1 MRITNSI
8 LHRTALGGVTR
19 GLSNLEE
26 ATRKVTS
33 GLRVE
38 RPSDDP
44 VATSGIM
51 RSSSGLRAIDQYL
64 RNLSTAE
71 SRLAVEDDVLNQ
83 LGNVLSRARELGVGQ
98 GTDTATTQTRLSAR
112 VEVNGL
118 IETVRAL
125 GNSRLGEAWV
135 FGGDEAHRPPF
146 SEDPLVPLP
155 GGEGAVEIA
164 AGQTVQTAHSAQTI
178 FADTG
183 ALDALA
189 RLAGA
194 LEQDSRPAIAEALVD
209 LEAAFSSV
217 QQLVGEVGG
226 RLNRVD
232 VARENLTALDTS
244 LRTHRSDLQD
254 IELEEAMSD
263 LVRQQVAYQTALA
276 SNARILSLNLT
287 DYLR

>member
-19 GLSNLEE
+19 GLSSLEE

-98 GTDTATTQTRLSAR
+98 GTDTATGQTRLSAR

-135 FGGDEAHRPPF
+135 FGGDEANRPPF

-155 GGEGAVEIA
+155 SGEGAVEIA

-189 RLAGA
+189 RLATA
-194 LEQDSRPAIAEALVD
+194 LEQDSRPAIAESLVE
-209 LEAAFSSV
+209 LEEAFSSV

-254 IELEEAMSD
+254 IELEEAISD
-263 LVRQQVAYQTALA
+263 LVRQQLAYQTALA

>member
-98 GTDTATTQTRLSAR
+98 GTDTATAETRMTAR

-135 FGGDEAHRPPF
+135 FGGDEANRPPF

-189 RLAGA
+189 RLASA
-194 LEQDSRPAIAEALVD
+194 LEQDSRPAIAEALVE
-209 LEAAFSSV
+209 LESAFSSV

>member
-98 GTDTATTQTRLSAR
+98 GTDTATSQTRLSAR

>member
-98 GTDTATTQTRLSAR
+98 GTDTATAETRLSAR

-189 RLAGA
+189 RLATA
-194 LEQDSRPAIAEALVD
+194 LEQDSRPAIGEALVE
-209 LEAAFSSV
+209 LESAFGSV

>member
-98 GTDTATTQTRLSAR
+98 GTDTATAQTRLSAR

-135 FGGDEAHRPPF
+135 FGGDEANRPPF

-178 FADTG
+178 FSDTG

-189 RLAGA
+189 SLASA
-194 LEQDSRPAIAEALVD
+194 LEQDNRPAIAEALVE
-209 LEAAFSSV
+209 LEEAFGSV

>member
-71 SRLAVEDDVLNQ
+71 SRLAVEDDVLGQ

-98 GTDTATTQTRLSAR
+98 GGDTATTDTRRAAR
-112 VEVNGL
+112 VEVEGL
-118 IETVRAL
+118 IETVRSL

-135 FGGDEAHRPPF
+135 FGGDESHRPPF

-155 GGEGAVEIA
+155 AGEGALEIA
-164 AGQTVQTAHSAQTI
+164 AGQTVQAAHSAQTI
-178 FADTG
+178 FSDTG

-189 RLAGA
+189 NLSTA
-194 LEQDSRPAIAEALVD
+194 LEQDSRPAIAAALQQ
-209 LEAAFSSV
+209 LEQAFSSV
-217 QQLVGEVGG
+217 QNLVGEVGG
-226 RLNRVD
+226 RMNRVD
-232 VARENLTALDTS
+232 VARENLTALDLS

-254 IELEEAMSD
+254 VELEEAIST